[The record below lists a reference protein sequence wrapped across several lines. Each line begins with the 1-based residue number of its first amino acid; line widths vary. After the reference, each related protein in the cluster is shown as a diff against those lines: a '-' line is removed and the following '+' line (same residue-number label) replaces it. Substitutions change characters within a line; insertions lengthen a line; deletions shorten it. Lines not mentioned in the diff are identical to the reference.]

1 MIAAIKRFLA
11 AKSIAVVGV
20 SRSDEKYGTKVYRLL
35 TKHGYD
41 VTGINPRMSEL
52 DGRMIYPSIADMP
65 QKPEA
70 VVIVV
75 PPQIAV
81 ETIKEAAAAGI
92 TQVWLQPGAES
103 PEAIEV
109 AAELDMSLIY
119 DSCIMVQSTA
129 NLSR

>member
-1 MIAAIKRFLA
+1 M
-11 AKSIAVVGV
+11 
-20 SRSDEKYGTKVYRLL
+20 

-103 PEAIEV
+103 PEA
-109 AAELDMSLIY
+109 
-119 DSCIMVQSTA
+119 
-129 NLSR
+129 R